1 MIVKMSQ
8 NLVVV
13 PSPHLKDKVTTT
25 SVMLDVIIALLPTV
39 VASAFLFGF
48 RALVLT
54 AVCVAACV
62 AFEYLFCRVT
72 KREQTIG
79 DLSACVTG
87 ILLAMNLP
95 VSFPLWMAIIGCL
108 VAIIVVK
115 EMFGGIGQNFANP
128 ALVGRIVLFV
138 SFASYMTDWNADKGL
153 VVASA
158 TPLGMLNQGAE
169 NLPSYL
175 DLLLGVHG
183 GVFGETCA
191 IALIAGGVFMIVTKV
206 ISPMIPVSYLAT
218 VAVLSFAF
226 GLDPI
231 VQLLSGGVLLGAFFM
246 ATDYVTSPT
255 TEKGKLIFGIGLGV
269 ITMMIRAFG
278 TMNEGVSFAILLMN
292 LVVPY
297 IEVLTRQDKLGIAK
311 AKKKEG
317 AAK

>member
-1 MIVKMSQ
+1 MSQ

-39 VASAFLFGF
+39 VVSAFLFGA
-48 RALVLT
+48 RTLLLT

-87 ILLAMNLP
+87 IILAMNLP
-95 VSFPLWMAIIGCL
+95 VTFPLWMAIIGCL

-138 SFASYMTDWNADKGL
+138 SFASYMTDWTANKGL

-158 TPLGMLNQGAE
+158 TPLGGAE
-169 NLPSYL
+169 ASYL
-175 DLLLGVHG
+175 DLFLGLHG

-191 IALIAGGVFMIVTKV
+191 LTLLIGLGYMLWKKIITPTIPLVYIGGVF
-206 ISPMIPVSYLAT
+206 
-218 VAVLSFAF
+218 VLSAIL
-226 GLDPI
+226 GADPLAQI
-231 VQLLSGGVLLGAFFM
+231 LSGGLMLGAIFM
-246 ATDYVTSPT
+246 ATDYTTSPV
-255 TEKGKLIFGIGLGV
+255 TEKGKVIYALGCALITVV
-269 ITMMIRAFG
+269 IRLYGSYA
-278 TMNEGVSFAILLMN
+278 EGVSFAILLMN
-292 LVVPY
+292 ILTPHIDNMTQQVPFGG
-297 IEVLTRQDKLGIAK
+297 VN
-311 AKKKEG
+311 KK
-317 AAK
+317 

>member
-39 VASAFLFGF
+39 VVSAFLFGF
-48 RALVLT
+48 RTLVLT

-95 VSFPLWMAIIGCL
+95 HSFPLWMAIIGCL

-115 EMFGGIGQNFANP
+115 ELFGGIGQNFANP

-138 SFASYMTDWNADKGL
+138 SFASYMTDWNADQGL

-158 TPLGMLNQGAE
+158 TPLGMLNAGAE
-169 NLPSYL
+169 ELPTYL
-175 DLLLGVHG
+175 ELLLGYHG

-191 IALIAGGVFMIVTKV
+191 LTLLIGLGYMLWKRIITPTIPLVYIGGVFVL
-206 ISPMIPVSYLAT
+206 S
-218 VAVLSFAF
+218 AVLGA
-226 GLDPI
+226 DPLYQI
-231 VQLLSGGVLLGAFFM
+231 LSGGLMLGAIFM
-246 ATDYVTSPT
+246 ATDYTTSPV
-255 TEKGKLIFGIGLGV
+255 TEKGKIIYALGCALITVV
-269 ITMMIRAFG
+269 IRLYGSYA
-278 TMNEGVSFAILLMN
+278 EGVSFAILLMN
-292 LVVPY
+292 ILTPHIDNMTQQVPFGG
-297 IEVLTRQDKLGIAK
+297 VN
-311 AKKKEG
+311 KK
-317 AAK
+317 